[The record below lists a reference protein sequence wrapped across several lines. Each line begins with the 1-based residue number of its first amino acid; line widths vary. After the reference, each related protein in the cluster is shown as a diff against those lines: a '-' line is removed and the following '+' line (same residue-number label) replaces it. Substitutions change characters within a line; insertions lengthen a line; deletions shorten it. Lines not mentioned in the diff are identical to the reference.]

1 VISSQI
7 LNSRV
12 IDRKR
17 NGPAQTQVATSKR
30 NLDKTYCVCADHYT
44 MEPLGWY
51 YNPKHAD
58 ETSYEKVYGLSRYD
72 LRWITQTIVQAI
84 RRVDG
89 SSYNLVRILGRLW
102 AARD

>member
-1 VISSQI
+1 MISSQI

-44 MEPLGWY
+44 MEPLG
-51 YNPKHAD
+51 
-58 ETSYEKVYGLSRYD
+58 
-72 LRWITQTIVQAI
+72 
-84 RRVDG
+84 
-89 SSYNLVRILGRLW
+89 
-102 AARD
+102 